1 MGRRMEIIKN
11 TFGELSRA
19 KSADK
24 DGTTSTTALNEWREL
39 AEFYGL
45 RGDTPEALSE
55 STYFICL
62 KVLSESLGKLPCK
75 LMKRASDGG
84 IQAMRDDHLN
94 YLVGFRPNRYMTASA
109 FWATMELNRN
119 HWGNSYAFI
128 NGHGSNM
135 TLWPLPSDEV
145 DIWYDDSQMLKDVP
159 DIYYL
164 YSGGSEH
171 IWLTSEEVLHFRS
184 SFSFDGIKGVSVLDQ
199 LRGTVNGNVKSQQLV
214 NNLYDN
220 GMTSKLVI
228 NYTSDLSPENEKKFA
243 KGIQKFTRGEFRKD
257 GIENIIPV
265 PFGTTVQPLNM
276 KLADSQF
283 IEIRRYSALQIA
295 SAMGVKPHHIGD
307 YTKTSYASE
316 EAQQLAFYVDT
327 LLYILNHYEQ
337 ENTYKLLPEK
347 RTLGGE
353 EFKFNVNAILRAD
366 LKTQIDSLSEGA
378 KNGLYTLNEAR
389 SKLDLPSKPGGDKLL
404 VNGNS
409 IPAEMAGAQY
419 TKTNNEQGGD
429 NNDG

>member
-1 MGRRMEIIKN
+1 MGRSMDIIRRA
-11 TFGELSRA
+11 FGIQRS
-19 KSADK
+19 KSAEEAGAK
-24 DGTTSTTALNEWREL
+24 GGSTLAEWSDL

-45 RGDTPEALSE
+45 RSDTPEALSE

-62 KVLSESLGKLPCK
+62 KVLSESIGKLPCK
-75 LMKRASDGG
+75 LMRRASDGG
-84 IQAMRDDHLN
+84 IETMRHDRLN
-94 YLVGFRPNRYMTASA
+94 YLVEFRPNRYMTASA

-119 HWGNSYAFI
+119 HWGNSYALI
-128 NGHGSNM
+128 DGAGDSM
-135 TLWPLPSDEV
+135 SLWPLPSESVEV
-145 DIWYDDSQMLKDVP
+145 WYDDARMVKDVP
-159 DIYYL
+159 DVYYL
-164 YSGGSEH
+164 YSGGGEEH
-171 IWLTSEEVLHFRS
+171 WLSSEEVLHFRS

-199 LRGTVNGNVKSQQLV
+199 LRSTVDGNVKSQRLV
-214 NNLYDN
+214 NGLYEN

-243 KGIQKFTRGEFRKD
+243 KGIQKFTRNEFKRD

-265 PFGTTVQPLNM
+265 PFGTTVTPLNM

-327 LLYILNHYEQ
+327 LLFNLQHYEQ
-337 ENTYKLLPEK
+337 EIAYKLLPEK
-347 RTLGGE
+347 RVAGGE
-353 EFKFNVNAILRAD
+353 EFKFNVNSILRAD
-366 LKTQIDSLSEGA
+366 LKTQIESLSEGV
-378 KNGLYTLNEAR
+378 KNGIYMPNEAR
-389 SKLDLPSKPGGDKLL
+389 AKLDLPAKPGGDRIYL
-404 VNGNS
+404 NGNS

-419 TKTNNEQGGD
+419 AKGKTEQGGD
-429 NNDG
+429 GDDE

>member
-1 MGRRMEIIKN
+1 MDIIKR
-11 TFGELSRA
+11 TFDALSFS
-19 KSADK
+19 KSADNCGSK
-24 DGTTSTTALNEWREL
+24 SSSALSEWKEL

-45 RGDTPEALSE
+45 RSDTPEALSE

-62 KVLSESLGKLPCK
+62 KVLSESIGKLPCK
-75 LMKRASDGG
+75 LMRRAADGG
-84 IQAMRDDHLN
+84 IETMRHDRLN
-94 YLVGFRPNRYMTASA
+94 YLAEFRPNRYMTASA

-119 HWGNSYAFI
+119 HWGNSYALI
-128 NGHGSNM
+128 DGAGAGMS
-135 TLWPLPSDEV
+135 LWPLQSEDVEP
-145 DIWYDDSQMLKDVP
+145 WYDDACLLKDVP
-159 DIYYL
+159 DVYYL
-164 YSGGSEH
+164 YSGGGGQH
-171 IWLTSEEVLHFRS
+171 WFTSEEILHFRS

-199 LRGTVNGNVKSQQLV
+199 LRSTVNGNVKSQQLV

-243 KGIQKFTRGEFRKD
+243 KGIQKFTRNEFKRD

-327 LLYILNHYEQ
+327 LLYNLQHYEQ
-337 ENTYKLLPEK
+337 ETTYKLLSEK
-347 RTLGGE
+347 RVVGGE

-366 LKTQIDSLSEGA
+366 LKTQIESLSEGA
-378 KNGLYTLNEAR
+378 KNGIYTLNEAR
-389 SKLDLPSKPGGDKLL
+389 AKLDLPSRPGGDRLL

-409 IPAEMAGAQY
+409 IPAEMAGDQY
-419 TKTNNEQGGD
+419 VKGKTEQGGD
-429 NNDG
+429 NNDE